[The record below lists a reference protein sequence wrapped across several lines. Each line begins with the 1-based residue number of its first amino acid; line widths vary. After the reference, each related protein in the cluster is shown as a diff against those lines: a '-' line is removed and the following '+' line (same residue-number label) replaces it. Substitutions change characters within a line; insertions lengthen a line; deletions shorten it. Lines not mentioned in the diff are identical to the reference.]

1 MYIVLGAAGNVGS
14 RVIETLRP
22 AGEKIFALVHSEQ
35 KASVVDGG
43 NVEAVVLDV
52 LDSAA
57 LRAVFQRGRR
67 AFLLN
72 PPAHPG
78 TDTNAEELKT
88 ARSIAAAL
96 TDSGLEKLVVQS
108 TYGARQGDG
117 VGDLSVLYEFERL
130 AEASGIPAAVNRA
143 AYYYTNFDMLL
154 EPARKGMITT
164 AFPEDF
170 ILPMVSPADLGKVA
184 AARLAGSVS
193 DVGIEYVEGPQR
205 YSFAD
210 VAAAF
215 SAVVGRSVSLATT
228 PRDQLEESF
237 RKLGFSPAAARS
249 YTRMTEA
256 TLDGPELPRE
266 PNRGEITLEDHIAA
280 LR

>member
-14 RVIETLRP
+14 RVIEALRP

-35 KASVVDGG
+35 KASTVDGG

-57 LRAVFQRGRR
+57 LRALFQRGRR

-96 TDSGLEKLVVQS
+96 KDSDLEKLVVQS

-117 VGDLSVLYEFERL
+117 IGDLSVLYEFERL
-130 AEASGIPAAVNRA
+130 AEASGIPAAINRA

-154 EPARKGMITT
+154 EPARKGLITT

-184 AARLAGSVS
+184 AARLAGSVG
-193 DVGIEYVEGPQR
+193 DVGINYVEGPRR
-205 YSFAD
+205 YAFAD

-215 SAVVGRSVSLATT
+215 SAVVGKSVKVKTT
-228 PRDQLEESF
+228 PRGQLEESF
-237 RKLGFSPAAARS
+237 RKLGFSPSAARS